1 VRDEEIV
8 ALRRAY
14 DAQLRAHV
22 HDRLPDRVRIQ
33 RDGPL
38 LRTTGFGDRGMVE
51 YRDLDGLDGGELDEL
66 IARQVRIFAERGE
79 SFEWKL
85 HGHDR
90 PADLSERLRA
100 AGLVPEEMETVVIA
114 PVFALAVEAS
124 APDGVVVREVSERG
138 HLARIAQL
146 EQAIWGGDGGWIV
159 DSLAQERAADP
170 EGLRI
175 FVAEAGDVVVCAGWV
190 RFASGTEFATLC
202 GGATLPAWR
211 GRASTARS
219 SRTERGS
226 PPSADAVTSRS
237 TPPTTAG
244 RFSNGSGSSR

>member
-1 VRDEEIV
+1 
-8 ALRRAY
+8 
-14 DAQLRAHV
+14 
-22 HDRLPDRVRIQ
+22 
-33 RDGPL
+33 
-38 LRTTGFGDRGMVE
+38 
-51 YRDLDGLDGGELDEL
+51 
-66 IARQVRIFAERGE
+66 
-79 SFEWKL
+79 
-85 HGHDR
+85 
-90 PADLSERLRA
+90 
-100 AGLVPEEMETVVIA
+100 METVVIA
-114 PVFALAVEAS
+114 PVFALAIEAS

-138 HLARIAQL
+138 DLARIAQL
-146 EQAIWGGDGGWIV
+146 EQAIWGGDGRWIV

-219 SRTERGS
+219 SRTERSS